1 MDGSGRQT
9 ENDSDEGE
17 RQIGGQ
23 ITSVEA
29 WLKRAFQSRLYD
41 SIHRWMIHIQCYLL
55 KIASRVTE
63 FLSSGNFLYARFD
76 FQ

>member
-41 SIHRWMIHIQCYLL
+41 SIHRCYLL
-55 KIASRVTE
+55 KIVSRVTE
-63 FLSSGNFLYARFD
+63 FLSSGNFLYVLFD